1 MIEQLVFGQV
11 VQMPEAP
18 NIAREIVLGTGMSVH
33 TDAYSVSR
41 ACATSFQAVAN
52 VAESLMAGT
61 IRAGIAGGADSSSVL
76 PIGVSKK
83 LARTLVDANK
93 ARTLGQRLKL
103 FSRLRLRDLLPVP
116 PAVAEYSTGL
126 RMGDT
131 AEQMAK
137 TWGITREQQD
147 ALAHRSHQLAAKAWE
162 EGKLASEVM
171 TAYVPPFREPLEN
184 DNNIR
189 KNSTLADYQKLR
201 PAFDR
206 RHGTV
211 TAANSTPLTDGAA
224 AVIMMTESQAKALGL
239 TPLGYLRSYAFT
251 AIDVRQ
257 DMLLGPAWSTPLA
270 LERAGLTLADLTLID
285 MHEAFAAQ
293 TLANLQCLASDRFA
307 RDVLGR
313 SQATGEVD
321 ESKFN
326 VLGGSIAYG
335 HPFAATGARMIT
347 QTLHELRRRGRIW
360 SGYRLRGGWSR
371 RGDDSGG
378 GIMDMTSA
386 FTLDIR
392 PDNVA
397 VITIDAPGEK
407 MNTLKA
413 EFGQQVRAIV
423 RQIRDN
429 KSLRGAV
436 LISAKPDNFI
446 AGADINM
453 IARCATAQEAEA
465 LARQGQQ
472 IMAEIHGLA
481 IPVIAAIH
489 GACLGGGLELALA
502 CHGRVCSDDEK
513 TRLGLPEVQLGLLPG
528 SGGTQRLPRLIG
540 VSGALEMILT
550 GKQLRPRQ
558 ALKAGLVDEVRN
570 RFCCRRRWNWR

>member
-1 MIEQLVFGQV
+1 MSQALPLVTRQGDRIAIVSGLRTPFARQATVFHGVPAIDLGKMVVGELLARSEIPPEIIEQLVFGQV

-83 LARTLVDANK
+83 LARVLVDANK
-93 ARTLGQRLKL
+93 ARSTGQKLKL

-137 TWGITREQQD
+137 TYGITRQEQD
-147 ALAHRSHQLAAKAWE
+147 ALAHRSHQFAAQAWA
-162 EGKLASEVM
+162 EGKLADEVM
-171 TAYVPPFREPLEN
+171 TAYAPPFRDPITQ
-184 DNNIR
+184 DNNVR
-189 KNSTLADYQKLR
+189 QNSSLADYAKLR

-224 AVIMMTESQAKALGL
+224 AVILMTESRAKELGL
-239 TPLGYLRSYAFT
+239 QPLGYLRSYAFT
-251 AIDVRQ
+251 AIDVQQ
-257 DMLLGPAWSTPLA
+257 DMLLGPAWATPLA
-270 LERAGLTLADLTLID
+270 LDRAGLTMADLTLLD
-285 MHEAFAAQ
+285 MHEAFASQ
-293 TLANLQCLASDRFA
+293 TLTNLKLMASERFA

-321 ESKFN
+321 GSKFN

-347 QTLHELRRRGRIW
+347 QTLHELRRRG
-360 SGYRLRGGWSR
+360 GGF
-371 RGDDSGG
+371 GLVTACAAGG
-378 GIMDMTSA
+378 
-386 FTLDIR
+386 L
-392 PDNVA
+392 
-397 VITIDAPGEK
+397 
-407 MNTLKA
+407 
-413 EFGQQVRAIV
+413 
-423 RQIRDN
+423 
-429 KSLRGAV
+429 GAAMV
-436 LISAKPDNFI
+436 L
-446 AGADINM
+446 
-453 IARCATAQEAEA
+453 EAE
-465 LARQGQQ
+465 
-472 IMAEIHGLA
+472 
-481 IPVIAAIH
+481 
-489 GACLGGGLELALA
+489 
-502 CHGRVCSDDEK
+502 
-513 TRLGLPEVQLGLLPG
+513 
-528 SGGTQRLPRLIG
+528 
-540 VSGALEMILT
+540 
-550 GKQLRPRQ
+550 
-558 ALKAGLVDEVRN
+558 
-570 RFCCRRRWNWR
+570 